1 VRAICGYAQGEVY
14 AVGENSLAMHRLPN
28 GSWVRF
34 SQIATRAN
42 DHFTGLALS
51 PDGMSCHA
59 VLMTN
64 PGIIGSGLGR
74 IWKFDGT
81 TATLEVRGL
90 SLAIA
95 GYGDASGLLVRT
107 NNARTGTNDGDEFQ
121 VTLTR
126 FQARQIFRLDRSVE
140 R

>member
-1 VRAICGYAQGEVY
+1 
-14 AVGENSLAMHRLPN
+14 
-28 GSWVRF
+28 
-34 SQIATRAN
+34 
-42 DHFTGLALS
+42 
-51 PDGMSCHA
+51 
-59 VLMTN
+59 MTN